1 MTAEQLKAELT
12 HRRVLSVALPILI
25 SNMTT
30 PILGAVDTGVVGQ
43 LGEAAPIGAV
53 GLGAIIITSIYW
65 FFGFLR
71 MGTVGLTSQ
80 SLGARDFREVDALL
94 ARVLIAGLLFGSLLI
109 LIQIPVF
116 WIALKISPG
125 SAEIETLAHEYLR
138 IRIWSA
144 PAAVALYGITG
155 WLIAHERTSA
165 VLIIQVWMNGLNI
178 ILDIWFVLI
187 LDWGVEGVAFA
198 TFLAEWSGVILGL
211 FFCRKALWR
220 EGFVEWV
227 QIFDWG
233 RLLNMA
239 LVNRDIL
246 LRSLLLQIIFVSFIF
261 LSAERGDVTLAA
273 NQVLLQFLYIVAFA
287 LDGFAIA
294 AETLVGQAVGSRNLT
309 FLRRSVLLTLGWGL
323 LMSIVLSAAFILGGV
338 QLIELMTTALEVRE
352 QAKIF
357 LIWVLVAPIIGVWA
371 WMLDGIFIGATQT
384 RDMRNMMG
392 VSFIIYWLA
401 VAVLTQVFGDHG
413 LWAALVISFFARG
426 ITLGLYYSRIEAK
439 CVARSDGRVEGNNL
453 YRKKH

>member
-1 MTAEQLKAELT
+1 MTVTSSKAELT
-12 HRRVLSVALPILI
+12 HRRVLGVAFPILI
-25 SNMTT
+25 SNITT

-80 SLGARDFREVDALL
+80 ALGAREFQEVDALL
-94 ARVLIAGLLFGSLLI
+94 ARVLIAGVVFGLILI
-109 LIQIPVF
+109 LIQIPTF
-116 WIALKISPG
+116 WIALAILPG
-125 SAEIETLAHEYLR
+125 SAEVETLAQQYLG

-144 PAAVALYGITG
+144 PAAVAIYGITG
-155 WLIAHERTSA
+155 WLIAHERMLA
-165 VLIIQVWMNGLNI
+165 VLMIQFWTNGLNV

-187 LDWGVEGVAFA
+187 FDWGVEGVAFA
-198 TFLAEWSGVILGL
+198 TFMAEWSGALLGL
-211 FFCRKALWR
+211 FFCRKVLWR
-220 EGFVEWV
+220 KGFVEWE

-261 LSAERGDVTLAA
+261 LSAEHGDVTLAA
-273 NQVLLQFLYIVAFA
+273 NQVLLQFLYVATFT

-309 FLRRSVLLTLGWGL
+309 FLRRSVLITFGWGL
-323 LMSIVLSAAFILGGV
+323 VMSIVLSVAFVVGGV
-338 QLIELMTTALEVRE
+338 QFIELMTTASEVRE
-352 QAKIF
+352 QAKAF
-357 LIWVLVAPIIGVWA
+357 LIWIFVAPIIGVWA

-392 VSFIIYWLA
+392 VSFIVYWIA
-401 VAVLTQVFGDHG
+401 VAVLLQVFGDHG
-413 LWAALVISFFARG
+413 LWAALVISFLVRG
-426 ITLGLYYSRIEAK
+426 ISLGVCYSKIEAK
-439 CVARSDGRVEGNNL
+439 CVGQPGGYAQNKILQQKD
-453 YRKKH
+453 